1 MNNPQIPFS
10 KNQLIVIGAV
20 AAVAV
25 FFILVFTGV
34 IPGLQEDPR
43 KKYPPVELAFWGV
56 FDDPSV
62 YNDVFNLYRK
72 RFPNVT
78 INYYLKNA
86 ETYEKDLVNALAAG
100 KGPDVFMIHGSWLP
114 KHYEKLASV
123 TEQQLPIADFRN
135 FFPQVVEQDFAPD
148 GKIYALP
155 LSIDTMALF
164 YNKDFFDRKGV
175 ALPPATWKEFE
186 NLVPRLR
193 ELNPDTKKIEKAAA
207 AIGGTDRSV
216 NRASDLIALLMLQGG
231 AKMTDDAFTRAVF
244 SETISVPGGGN
255 APAGLNALNFY
266 AQFANPTSPYYT
278 WNDNLHYSID
288 NFAEGTTAMMFNYY
302 YQAGALKT
310 KNPFLNFAVAPMP
323 QPAGALQPVNY
334 ANYWGYAVSVK
345 SQNAWWVWDLLAFMT
360 TNEEATAAYLKTTGK
375 PPALRTIINAKLNDP
390 DFGVFARQALTARSW
405 PQVDNLAVEKSFSDM
420 IRLVVT
426 GEAPPE
432 AALRRAEEEITALM
446 KRI

>member
-164 YNKDFFDRKGV
+164 
-175 ALPPATWKEFE
+175 T
-186 NLVPRLR
+186 
-193 ELNPDTKKIEKAAA
+193 
-207 AIGGTDRSV
+207 
-216 NRASDLIALLMLQGG
+216 
-231 AKMTDDAFTRAVF
+231 TRIF
-244 SETISVPGGGN
+244 
-255 APAGLNALNFY
+255 
-266 AQFANPTSPYYT
+266 
-278 WNDNLHYSID
+278 
-288 NFAEGTTAMMFNYY
+288 
-302 YQAGALKT
+302 
-310 KNPFLNFAVAPMP
+310 
-323 QPAGALQPVNY
+323 
-334 ANYWGYAVSVK
+334 
-345 SQNAWWVWDLLAFMT
+345 
-360 TNEEATAAYLKTTGK
+360 
-375 PPALRTIINAKLNDP
+375 
-390 DFGVFARQALTARSW
+390 LTARASLCR
-405 PQVDNLAVEKSFSDM
+405 PRPGKSLKISF
-420 IRLVVT
+420 
-426 GEAPPE
+426 
-432 AALRRAEEEITALM
+432 RACAS
-446 KRI
+446 